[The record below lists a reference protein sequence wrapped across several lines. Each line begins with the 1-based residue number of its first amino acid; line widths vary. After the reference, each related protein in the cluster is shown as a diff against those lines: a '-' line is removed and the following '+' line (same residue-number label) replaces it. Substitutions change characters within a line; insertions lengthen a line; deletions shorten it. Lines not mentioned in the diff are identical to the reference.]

1 MMVERKLFTTLCNHV
16 ATFLYEV
23 TASSTEVRQATA
35 KRECYCHSNCHD
47 GPLAVPS
54 GAVQCFVVMVDDWL

>member
-35 KRECYCHSNCHD
+35 KRERYATMAH
-47 GPLAVPS
+47 
-54 GAVQCFVVMVDDWL
+54 WLYLREQYNVLL